1 MKYDWL
7 TAASFERA
15 DDVVAAI
22 NTLSIHAKLALFGT
36 DERADG
42 ARLGRARADL
52 LTFLGILEAT
62 VNDADTGGAPLVGAD
77 PRLGDLAARYRS
89 ARRRWPPPSPLFATS
104 FADLRALIGSD
115 RPEDRPA
122 LIDCLRGLRALV
134 EQHAHEDVVGLLGD
148 V

>member
-22 NTLSIHAKLALFGT
+22 NTLSIHAKLALAGVDDRAT
-36 DERADG
+36 DD
-42 ARLGRARADL
+42 RLDRARADL
-52 LTFLGILEAT
+52 RAFLDALEAM
-62 VNDADTGGAPLVGAD
+62 VDDADVGGAPLVGAD

-104 FADLRALIGSD
+104 FADLRALIGSE
-115 RPEDRPA
+115 RPEDRPV
-122 LIDCLRGLRALV
+122 LIGCLRGLRALV